1 MLARRTGTVSQVR
14 RQRVIA
20 CLVAALGVLL
30 SSLLTGVAS
39 AARSTPAA
47 LSTVR
52 AVDVDSGRISALA
65 VVGARGRYRLAVPA
79 GAYLVVRSA
88 IRANGGSSDRV
99 DRLAVVRAAA
109 RDGVGRTAAERPVVT
124 IGPVTLSP
132 ANGAP
137 GGTRSVGALALR
149 GLFTPLTDRGIAI
162 VDTSAQVVAASK
174 REQQLSDEGRLAT
187 PVSYK
192 PLTPTYEIT
201 GGGTQ
206 QRNGQMTMTLNLK
219 NLATGQVVATKT
231 VTGKGRTFGQI
242 EGLFGELTSGFAGDA
257 SQAIDEAPA
266 GGTFT
271 ISVRVTFFYE
281 GTGSGSVTAS
291 PPGRTSRKAEEYEF
305 KVAAGTTTVSL
316 QAQPDPGSYFL
327 GWQSGSECGE
337 TEFDSSDPQYSCAVA
352 DPGDGLAFGIN
363 VGANFDQCPMPGT
376 YVFNAPNA
384 AVCPGVTIVN

>member
-1 MLARRTGTVSQVR
+1 MFDRRAGRVPQMR
-14 RQRVIA
+14 RQRLIA
-20 CLVAALGVLL
+20 CLLVALGVMGA
-30 SSLLTGVAS
+30 SPLTGVAF
-39 AARSTPAA
+39 AARSAPAA

-65 VVGARGRYRLAVPA
+65 VIGARGRYRLSAPA

-88 IRANGGSSDRV
+88 IRANGGSSDHV

-109 RDGVGRTAAERPVVT
+109 RDAVGRTAAERPVVT
-124 IGPVTLSP
+124 IGTVTLGP

-137 GGTRSVGALALR
+137 GSSRSVNALVLR
-149 GLFTPLTDRGIAI
+149 GLFTPLTNRGIAF

-201 GGGTQ
+201 GDGTQ
-206 QRNGQMTMTLNLK
+206 QRNGQVTMTLNLK

-231 VTGKGRTFGQI
+231 VSGKGRTFGQI
-242 EGLFGELTSGFAGDA
+242 EGLFGELDSGFAGDA
-257 SQAIDEAPA
+257 SQAIDEAPT
-266 GGTFT
+266 GGSFT
-271 ISVRVTFFYE
+271 VSVRVTFFDE

-291 PPGRTSRKAEEYEF
+291 PPGRTSRKSEEYEF
-305 KVAAGTTTVSL
+305 KVPAGTTTVSL
-316 QAQPDPGSYFL
+316 QAQPDAGSYFL
-327 GWQSGSECGE
+327 GWQSGSECGA
-337 TEFDSSDPQYSCAVA
+337 TEIESSDPQYSCAVG
-352 DPGDGLAFGIN
+352 DPGDGRTSGIN

-376 YVFNAPNA
+376 YVFNTPNA
-384 AVCPGVTIVN
+384 AVCPGVTIVH